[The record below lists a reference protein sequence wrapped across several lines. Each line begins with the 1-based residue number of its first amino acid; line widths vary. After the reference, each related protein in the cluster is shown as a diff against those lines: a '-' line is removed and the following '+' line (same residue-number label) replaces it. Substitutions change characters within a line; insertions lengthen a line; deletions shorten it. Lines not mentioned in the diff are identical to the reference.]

1 MRWINNM
8 YLGIVVILIVVF
20 AITCSRSPVSENK
33 DSTSAVVEADSIAFV
48 EERLALADQ
57 LSELRDSITNTISIM
72 EEKRSKSKGGEADK
86 FGEAIGTLSLNKDKV
101 ERDLEEVNST
111 SLKGWD
117 NDDAQ
122 RIRTTMEEVKTELG
136 RINTE

>member
-1 MRWINNM
+1 MRWINNV
-8 YLGIVVILIVVF
+8 YLGIVVILLLVV
-20 AITCSRSPVSENK
+20 AVTCSRSPVSENN
-33 DSTSAVVEADSIAFV
+33 DSTSAVEADSIAFV
-48 EERLALADQ
+48 EERLALGDE

-72 EEKRSKSKGGEADK
+72 EEKRSKSKEGEADK

-111 SLKGWD
+111 ALKGWD
-117 NDDAQ
+117 NDDVE
-122 RIRTTMEEVKTELG
+122 RIRTTMEQVKTELE